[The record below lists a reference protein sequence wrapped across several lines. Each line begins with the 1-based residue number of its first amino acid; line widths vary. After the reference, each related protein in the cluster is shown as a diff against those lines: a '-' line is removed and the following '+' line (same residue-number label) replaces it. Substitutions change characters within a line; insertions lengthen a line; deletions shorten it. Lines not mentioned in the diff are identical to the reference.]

1 MFKIHSSA
9 CVTKLGKERK
19 RERERER
26 EKPTMNRVG
35 TKKNHIIFPFP
46 TVGK

>member
-9 CVTKLGKERK
+9 RVTKLGK
-19 RERERER
+19 ERERER

-35 TKKNHIIFPFP
+35 TKKKITSYFLFLLSESRL
-46 TVGK
+46 G